1 MNIIEANYKQSSL
14 LTRASQKLT
23 KMNKMKFVHEYEVPK
38 WSIGLS
44 LQVFM

>member
-38 WSIGLS
+38 
-44 LQVFM
+44 